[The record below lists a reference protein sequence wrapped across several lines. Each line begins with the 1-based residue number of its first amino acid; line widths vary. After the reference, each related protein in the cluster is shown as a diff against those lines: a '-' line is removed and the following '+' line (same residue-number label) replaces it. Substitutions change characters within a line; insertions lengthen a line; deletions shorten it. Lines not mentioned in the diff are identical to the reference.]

1 MLNKKGSSLVELVI
15 SIALMSVVLVFMMKL
30 LVDLNN
36 TETNNSYAKKNEVI
50 RSEIIR
56 MIGNDLNENILS
68 EVRTS
73 TSTNGNELKI
83 GFSFNNKTSE
93 IIVDNNTLTYTNAK
107 GQTRKWTLKQGEFN
121 TSCVD
126 YKMGEEDGYATF
138 EIGIQVHTSNDLNNK
153 TNNNILDDIL
163 ISYAG
168 AKPSIT
174 IDAKNICQKN

>member
-56 MIGNDLNENILS
+56 VIGNDLNENILS
-68 EVRTS
+68 SVSTTTGSSLVIEFKFSNTTS
-73 TSTNGNELKI
+73 KI
-83 GFSFNNKTSE
+83 K
-93 IIVDNNTLTYTNAK
+93 IDNNTLTYTSVAGK
-107 GQTRKWTLKQGEFN
+107 TRKWTLKQGKFN
-121 TSCVD
+121 KSCVD
-126 YKMGEEDGYATF
+126 YKMGEANGLAAF
-138 EIGIQVHTSNDLNNK
+138 EIGIQVHTSNDLNK
-153 TNNNILDDIL
+153 EMNNNILDDIL

-168 AKPSIT
+168 DKPNNM
-174 IDAKNICQKN
+174 DVKNICQKN

>member
-68 EVRTS
+68 NVS
-73 TSTNGNELKI
+73 INTNENELKI
-83 GFSFNNKTSE
+83 DFSFNNKTSE
-93 IIVDNNTLTYTNAK
+93 IIVTNNTLAYTSTN
-107 GQTRKWTLKQGEFN
+107 GQLRKWTLKQGEFN

-126 YKMGEEDGYATF
+126 YKMSEANELAAF
-138 EIGIQVHTSNDLNNK
+138 EIGIQVHTSNDLNNEM
-153 TNNNILDDIL
+153 NNNILDDIL

-168 AKPSIT
+168 AKPNT
-174 IDAKNICQKN
+174 KGVTNICQKN